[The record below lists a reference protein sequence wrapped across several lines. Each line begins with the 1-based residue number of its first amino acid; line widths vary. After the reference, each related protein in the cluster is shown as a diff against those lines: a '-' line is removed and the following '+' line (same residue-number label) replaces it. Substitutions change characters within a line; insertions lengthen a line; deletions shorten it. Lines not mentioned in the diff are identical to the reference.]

1 LCKDDLLCVD
11 AVDSVTSGTRAPSG
25 SGGWRD
31 SLDIGERFSSLRLR
45 IVTLKRCAMQI
56 NYSLVLNESDT
67 DAVKAAFA
75 LYAEKCEAEVEAG
88 NQSPY
93 SSYALKM
100 ANLIKSV
107 DEAEAA
113 ARELS
118 DLRQGLEATL
128 AHGKT

>member
-1 LCKDDLLCVD
+1 
-11 AVDSVTSGTRAPSG
+11 
-25 SGGWRD
+25 
-31 SLDIGERFSSLRLR
+31 
-45 IVTLKRCAMQI
+45 MQI
-56 NYSLVLNESDT
+56 NYSLVLNDSDT

-75 LYAEKCEAEVEAG
+75 LYAEKCKTEVEAG

-100 ANLIKSV
+100 ATLIKSV